1 MTEIND
7 RIVAKM
13 KVTTAKTVNN
23 QLVEALQ
30 RLIPQLTPNGEPITS
45 QTLEEL
51 VYDKNSELLLAIDDL
66 GQIVGTLA
74 LIVVRIPTGK
84 KAFIEDVVVDES
96 ARGKGLGEKLLVKAI
111 ELAKLKGVQRIEL
124 SSRPMRVPA
133 NKLYQKL
140 GFKQRETNY
149 YRLQL

>member
-1 MTEIND
+1 
-7 RIVAKM
+7 M

-74 LIVVRIPTGK
+74 LIVFRIPTGK

>member
-51 VYDKNSELLLAIDDL
+51 VYAKNSELLLAIDDL

-74 LIVVRIPTGK
+74 LIVFRIPTGK

>member
-74 LIVVRIPTGK
+74 LIVFRIPTGK